1 MKGRI
6 LVWVVLVAAVCGAF
20 WLYNAVANRKPYDP
34 DAFVMGNGRI
44 EATEVTISSK
54 LAGRVEKICIE
65 EGDLVAKGQKLVE
78 MQTDELRADLL
89 KARASLAEA
98 EAKVREAESAI
109 AVKRAEAEAAKGAVA
124 EKKSQLRGAENKE
137 RRFKSTASG
146 ALPVTEI
153 EDAETM
159 VQSHKAPLASAE
171 ASALKAAAEVE
182 SAKSR
187 LEVAKANVEAQKAAI
202 ARIEVDIKDSTIVA
216 MHDGRIQYRIAQ
228 PGEMVGAGAGILNL
242 VDLTDVYMTLFI
254 PEKLVGRIA
263 QGAECRIVLDAMK
276 EWPIHANISYVSSVA
291 QFTPKTVETEVEREK
306 LMFRVRARIPAE
318 NLKKYIEY
326 ARTGLPGVA
335 YVRLDPKAEWPDF
348 LKIRGR
354 ED

>member
-1 MKGRI
+1 MKQKLLFWI
-6 LVWVVLVAAVCGAF
+6 VLAVALCGAF
-20 WLYNAVANRKPYDP
+20 ALYNFIANRKPYDTTK
-34 DAFVMGNGRI
+34 FVMGNGRI
-44 EATEVTISSK
+44 EATEVTISAK
-54 LAGRVEKICIE
+54 LAGRIEKIYIE
-65 EGDLVAKGQKLVE
+65 EGQLVTNGQKLVE

-89 KARASLAEA
+89 KAKAALAEA
-98 EAKVREAESAI
+98 EAKVKEAESAI
-109 AVKRAEAEAAKGAVA
+109 AVREAEAEAAKGTVA

-159 VQSHKAPLASAE
+159 VQSHKAQLMSAE
-171 ASALKAAAEVE
+171 ASAQKAAAEVE

-187 LEVAKANVEAQKAAI
+187 LEVARADVEAQKAAI
-202 ARIEVDIKDSTIVA
+202 KRIEVDLNDCTIVA
-216 MHDGRIQYRIAQ
+216 KHDGRIQYRIAQ
-228 PGEMVGAGAGILNL
+228 VGEMVGSGAGILNL

-254 PEKLVGRIA
+254 PEKLVGKIA
-263 QGAECRIVLDAMK
+263 QGAECRIVLDAAK
-276 EWPIHANISYVSSVA
+276 EWPIHANISYVSSIA

-335 YVRLDPKAEWPDF
+335 YVRLDPEAEWPEF
-348 LKIRGR
+348 LQLRKG
-354 ED
+354 E

>member
-1 MKGRI
+1 MKLKLLFWI
-6 LVWVVLVAAVCGAF
+6 VLVAALCGAF
-20 WLYNAVANRKPYDP
+20 GLYNVLANRKPYDTEK
-34 DAFVMGNGRI
+34 FVMGNGRI
-44 EATEVTISSK
+44 EATEVTISAK
-54 LAGRVEKICIE
+54 LAGRIERIYIE
-65 EGDLVAKGQKLVE
+65 EGDLVTNGQKLVE

-89 KARASLAEA
+89 KAKAALAEA
-98 EAKVREAESAI
+98 EATVKEAEATI
-109 AVKRAEAEAAKGAVA
+109 AVKRAEAEAARGTVA
-124 EKKSQLRGAENKE
+124 EKKSQLLGAENKE
-137 RRFKSTASG
+137 RRFKSAASG

-153 EDAETM
+153 EDVETM
-159 VQSHKAPLASAE
+159 VQSHKAQLMSAE
-171 ASALKAAAEVE
+171 ASAKKAEADVV

-187 LEVAKANVEAQKAAI
+187 LDVAKASVEAQKAAVK
-202 ARIEVDIKDSTIVA
+202 RIEVDIADSTIVA
-216 MHDGRIQYRIAQ
+216 KHDGRIQYRIAQ
-228 PGEMVGAGAGILNL
+228 LGEMVGSGAGILNL

-276 EWPIHANISYVSSVA
+276 EWPIHANVSYVSSIA

-335 YVRLDPKAEWPDF
+335 YVRLDPEAEWPEF
-348 LKIRGR
+348 LQIK
-354 ED
+354 E

>member
-1 MKGRI
+1 MKKRLLFWII
-6 LVWVVLVAAVCGAF
+6 LAVALCGAF
-20 WLYNAVANRKPYDP
+20 ALYDFIANRKPYD
-34 DAFVMGNGRI
+34 DTKFVMGNGRI
-44 EATEVTISSK
+44 EATEVTISAK
-54 LAGRVEKICIE
+54 LAGRIEKIYIE
-65 EGDLVAKGQKLVE
+65 GGQLVTNGQKLVE

-89 KARASLAEA
+89 KAKAALAEA
-98 EAKVREAESAI
+98 EAKVKEAESAI
-109 AVKRAEAEAAKGAVA
+109 AVREAEAEAAKGTVA

-159 VQSHKAPLASAE
+159 VQSHKAQLMSAE
-171 ASALKAAAEVE
+171 ASAQKAAAEVE

-187 LEVAKANVEAQKAAI
+187 LEVARADVEAQKAAI
-202 ARIEVDIKDSTIVA
+202 KRIEVDLNDCTIVA
-216 MHDGRIQYRIAQ
+216 KHDGRIQYRIAQ
-228 PGEMVGAGAGILNL
+228 VGEMVGSGAGILNL

-254 PEKLVGRIA
+254 PEKLIGSIA
-263 QGAECRIVLDAMK
+263 QGAECRIVLDAAK
-276 EWPIHANISYVSSVA
+276 EWPIHANISYVSSIA

-306 LMFRVRARIPAE
+306 LMFKVRARIPPE

-335 YVRLDPKAEWPDF
+335 YVRLDPTAEWPEF
-348 LKIRGR
+348 LRTRK
-354 ED
+354 

>member
-1 MKGRI
+1 MKKRLLFWI
-6 LVWVVLVAAVCGAF
+6 VLAVALCGAF
-20 WLYNAVANRKPYDP
+20 ALYDFIANRKPYDTTK
-34 DAFVMGNGRI
+34 FVMGNGRI
-44 EATEVTISSK
+44 EATEVTISAK
-54 LAGRVEKICIE
+54 LAGRIEKIYIE
-65 EGDLVAKGQKLVE
+65 EGQLVTNGQKLVE

-89 KARASLAEA
+89 KAKAALAEA
-98 EAKVREAESAI
+98 EAKVKEAESAI
-109 AVKRAEAEAAKGAVA
+109 AVREAEAEAAKGTVA

-159 VQSHKAPLASAE
+159 VQSHKAQLMSAE
-171 ASALKAAAEVE
+171 ASAQKAAAEVE

-187 LEVAKANVEAQKAAI
+187 LEVARADVEAQKAAI
-202 ARIEVDIKDSTIVA
+202 KRIEVDLNDCTIVA
-216 MHDGRIQYRIAQ
+216 KHDGRIQYRIAQ
-228 PGEMVGAGAGILNL
+228 VGEMVGSGAGILNL

-254 PEKLVGRIA
+254 PEKLIGSIA
-263 QGAECRIVLDAMK
+263 QGAECRIVLDAAK
-276 EWPIHANISYVSSVA
+276 EWPIHANISYVSSIA

-306 LMFRVRARIPAE
+306 LMFRVRARIPPE

-335 YVRLDPKAEWPDF
+335 YVRLDPTAEWPEF
-348 LKIRGR
+348 LRTRK
-354 ED
+354 